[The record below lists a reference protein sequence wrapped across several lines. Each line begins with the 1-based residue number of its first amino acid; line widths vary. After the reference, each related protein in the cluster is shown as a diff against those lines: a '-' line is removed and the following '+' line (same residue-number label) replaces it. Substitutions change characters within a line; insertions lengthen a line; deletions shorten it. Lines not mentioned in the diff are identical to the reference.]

1 MDFYETPIIGGIKC
15 EHSLAFNIIKLYDFI
30 LHHSAEPFFWSW
42 DPPKKTPFVEKINN
56 RVVQCILESGRS
68 RGLDE

>member
-30 LHHSAEPFFWSW
+30 LHHSAEPLFGVWTRQRKPQLW
-42 DPPKKTPFVEKINN
+42 K
-56 RVVQCILESGRS
+56 RS
-68 RGLDE
+68 TTELCSAF